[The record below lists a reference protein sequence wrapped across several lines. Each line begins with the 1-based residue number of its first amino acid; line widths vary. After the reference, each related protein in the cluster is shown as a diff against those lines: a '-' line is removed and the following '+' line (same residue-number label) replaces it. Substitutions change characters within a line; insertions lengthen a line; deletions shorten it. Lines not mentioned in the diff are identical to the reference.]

1 MNKKNFPIFISLL
14 IVSLFFTV
22 VFYYSY
28 TIVKYNNE
36 SFMTVNFYDAELEGN
51 LTSNDI
57 EKIKDINNIEFV
69 GEMSINPESAKYK
82 NDLIAVNYQ
91 DNDINKMREHSDL
104 LEGRFARNDG
114 EIVLSK
120 SLVEKNKLKLGDKI
134 QFDFG
139 HRLIDG
145 REIDAISTFTDKESY
160 KRSFSKDFEVVGIYE
175 DVYNKY
181 SRVNYALALKNED
194 DSGKVVLKFNSFEK
208 AYDNKVN
215 LQNEI
220 NKKLGR
226 DVPLTFN
233 SNLIDYYGVEYDFP
247 HNILTELVTIL
258 SVIGAIL
265 LFVFFVKNIFKVWA
279 FRKIKELSVYKSIGT
294 TDFQIYLLLLKEGI
308 FLSVLPILIGHILG
322 YCLILKLF
330 RHLEID
336 QGVGKLVSSYFSPLL
351 SLAIVTVALLVVVF
365 SIIQPAKK
373 VSKIPIIEGIK
384 GNLNFDSFKKKR
396 SRNLWKELKLNNLD
410 SIKSQRYISAIGVI
424 IISVLVII
432 ITVTKYN
439 RDFSYYDSGY
449 NVIASYYSENRSVP
463 KVFKEIEK
471 EIPNDKSYISK
482 ESYIQVDNDLEL
494 SKEAINMSLDQ
505 KLEYY
510 LKKSHSSQLNG
521 MLIAL
526 EDEDFSK
533 LGASKGEF
541 ILYNM
546 VQENPNTPVA
556 KANKIPYFNN
566 PKDINL
572 QIGENFQKS
581 IKISKTI
588 DDLGNYDSIT
598 LPFYVKI
605 YTDFDTF
612 FQLMDESK
620 DEELINAPYVLN
632 MNVKDSEMR
641 NVKDYLDNKIRESI
655 MPNEK
660 YDINTKADI
669 EMNRKSDLESLK
681 KVAFAMAFIIFILN
695 VTNGYSSI
703 NLSLMS
709 RKKEMGSLY
718 SCGMDVDE
726 LKNIYRKEFIEEQ
739 IKSFI
744 VAGITTLVVMF
755 VISRIAPNLS
765 LNILIRYYDYK
776 LFLGFSIVVYAIN
789 LLIFNFSLKR
799 ILDKPTIDLIRTI

>member
-1 MNKKNFPIFISLL
+1 MNKKNFPIFISLF

-91 DNDINKMREHSDL
+91 DNDINKMRELSDL
-104 LEGRFARNDG
+104 LEGHFARNDG
-114 EIVLSK
+114 EIVLSE

-134 QFDFG
+134 QLDFG
-139 HRLIDG
+139 HRLIEG
-145 REIDAISTFTDKESY
+145 KEIDAISTFTDKEFY
-160 KRSFSKDFEVVGIYE
+160 NLSFSKDFELVGIYE

-247 HNILTELVTIL
+247 HNILTELGTIL

-265 LFVFFVKNIFKVWA
+265 LFIFFVKNIFKVWA

-294 TDFQIYLLLLKEGI
+294 TDLQIYLLLLKEGI
-308 FLSVLPILIGHILG
+308 FLSVIPILIGHIFG

-336 QGVGKLVSSYFSPLL
+336 QGVENLVSSYFSPLL

-373 VSKIPIIEGIK
+373 VSKISIIEGIK
-384 GNLNFDSFKKKR
+384 GNLDFDSFKKKR

-424 IISVLVII
+424 TISVLVII
-432 ITVTKYN
+432 VAVTKYN
-439 RDFSYYDSGY
+439 RDFSYYDAGY
-449 NVIASYYSENRSVP
+449 NVIASYYSENKKVP
-463 KVFKEIEK
+463 KVFKEIQR
-471 EIPNDKSYISK
+471 EIPNKKSYVSK

-572 QIGENFQKS
+572 QIGEDFQKS

-612 FQLMDESK
+612 SQLMNESK
-620 DEELINAPYVLN
+620 DEELVNAPYVLN
-632 MNVKDSEMR
+632 MNVKDLEMR

-669 EMNRKSDLESLK
+669 EINRKSDLESLK

-765 LNILIRYYDYK
+765 LNVLIRYYDYK

-789 LLIFNFSLKR
+789 LLIYNFSLKR
-799 ILDKPTIDLIRTI
+799 FLDRPTIDLIRTE

>member
-1 MNKKNFPIFISLL
+1 
-14 IVSLFFTV
+14 
-22 VFYYSY
+22 
-28 TIVKYNNE
+28 
-36 SFMTVNFYDAELEGN
+36 
-51 LTSNDI
+51 
-57 EKIKDINNIEFV
+57 
-69 GEMSINPESAKYK
+69 
-82 NDLIAVNYQ
+82 
-91 DNDINKMREHSDL
+91 
-104 LEGRFARNDG
+104 
-114 EIVLSK
+114 
-120 SLVEKNKLKLGDKI
+120 
-134 QFDFG
+134 
-139 HRLIDG
+139 
-145 REIDAISTFTDKESY
+145 
-160 KRSFSKDFEVVGIYE
+160 
-175 DVYNKY
+175 
-181 SRVNYALALKNED
+181 
-194 DSGKVVLKFNSFEK
+194 
-208 AYDNKVN
+208 
-215 LQNEI
+215 
-220 NKKLGR
+220 
-226 DVPLTFN
+226 
-233 SNLIDYYGVEYDFP
+233 
-247 HNILTELVTIL
+247 
-258 SVIGAIL
+258 
-265 LFVFFVKNIFKVWA
+265 
-279 FRKIKELSVYKSIGT
+279 
-294 TDFQIYLLLLKEGI
+294 
-308 FLSVLPILIGHILG
+308 
-322 YCLILKLF
+322 
-330 RHLEID
+330 
-336 QGVGKLVSSYFSPLL
+336 
-351 SLAIVTVALLVVVF
+351 
-365 SIIQPAKK
+365 
-373 VSKIPIIEGIK
+373 
-384 GNLNFDSFKKKR
+384 
-396 SRNLWKELKLNNLD
+396 
-410 SIKSQRYISAIGVI
+410 
-424 IISVLVII
+424 
-432 ITVTKYN
+432 
-439 RDFSYYDSGY
+439 
-449 NVIASYYSENRSVP
+449 
-463 KVFKEIEK
+463 
-471 EIPNDKSYISK
+471 
-482 ESYIQVDNDLEL
+482 
-494 SKEAINMSLDQ
+494 
-505 KLEYY
+505 
-510 LKKSHSSQLNG
+510 

-572 QIGENFQKS
+572 QIGEDFQKS
-581 IKISKTI
+581 LKISKTI

>member
-1 MNKKNFPIFISLL
+1 M
-14 IVSLFFTV
+14 
-22 VFYYSY
+22 
-28 TIVKYNNE
+28 
-36 SFMTVNFYDAELEGN
+36 
-51 LTSNDI
+51 
-57 EKIKDINNIEFV
+57 
-69 GEMSINPESAKYK
+69 
-82 NDLIAVNYQ
+82 
-91 DNDINKMREHSDL
+91 
-104 LEGRFARNDG
+104 
-114 EIVLSK
+114 
-120 SLVEKNKLKLGDKI
+120 
-134 QFDFG
+134 
-139 HRLIDG
+139 
-145 REIDAISTFTDKESY
+145 
-160 KRSFSKDFEVVGIYE
+160 
-175 DVYNKY
+175 
-181 SRVNYALALKNED
+181 
-194 DSGKVVLKFNSFEK
+194 
-208 AYDNKVN
+208 
-215 LQNEI
+215 
-220 NKKLGR
+220 
-226 DVPLTFN
+226 
-233 SNLIDYYGVEYDFP
+233 
-247 HNILTELVTIL
+247 
-258 SVIGAIL
+258 
-265 LFVFFVKNIFKVWA
+265 WA

-308 FLSVLPILIGHILG
+308 FLSVLPILIGHIFG

-336 QGVGKLVSSYFSPLL
+336 QGVENLVSSYFSPLL

-373 VSKIPIIEGIK
+373 VSKISIIEGIK
-384 GNLNFDSFKKKR
+384 GNLDFDSFKKKR
-396 SRNLWKELKLNNLD
+396 SRNLWKELKSNNLD
-410 SIKSQRYISAIGVI
+410 SIKSQRYVSAIGVI

-432 ITVTKYN
+432 VAVTKYN
-439 RDFSYYDSGY
+439 RDFSYYDAGY
-449 NVIASYYSENRSVP
+449 NVIASYYSENKKVP
-463 KVFKEIEK
+463 KVFKEIQR
-471 EIPNDKSYISK
+471 EIPNNKSYVSK
-482 ESYIQVDNDLEL
+482 ESYIQVDNDLDL
-494 SKEAINMSLDQ
+494 SKESISKSLDQ
-505 KLEYY
+505 KLEYD

-533 LGASKGEF
+533 LGASKGDF

-546 VQENPNTPVA
+546 VQEDPNTPVA

-572 QIGENFQKS
+572 QIGENFRKS

-620 DEELINAPYVLN
+620 DEEFINAPYVLN
-632 MNVKDSEMR
+632 MNVKDSDMR

-709 RKKEMGSLY
+709 RKKEIGSLY

-765 LNILIRYYDYK
+765 LNVLIRYYDYK

-789 LLIFNFSLKR
+789 LLIYNFSLKR
-799 ILDKPTIDLIRTI
+799 ILDRPTIDLIRTI

>member
-449 NVIASYYSENRSVP
+449 NVIASYYSENRGVP

-620 DEELINAPYVLN
+620 DEELVNAPYVLN

-709 RKKEMGSLY
+709 RKKEIGSLY

-744 VAGITTLVVMF
+744 VAGITTLGVML

-789 LLIFNFSLKR
+789 LLIYNFSLKR
-799 ILDKPTIDLIRTI
+799 ILDRPTIDLIRTI

>member
-1 MNKKNFPIFISLL
+1 MNKKNFPIFISLF

-22 VFYYSY
+22 VFYYGY

-57 EKIKDINNIEFV
+57 EKIKDINNIEFI

-134 QFDFG
+134 QLDFG
-139 HRLIDG
+139 HRLIEG
-145 REIDAISTFTDKESY
+145 KEIDAISTFTDKEFY
-160 KRSFSKDFEVVGIYE
+160 NLSFSKDFEVVGIYE

-194 DSGKVVLKFNSFEK
+194 DSGKIVLKFNSFEN

-226 DVPLTFN
+226 DVPLNFN
-233 SNLIDYYGVEYDFP
+233 PNLIDYYGVEYDFP
-247 HNILTELVTIL
+247 HNILTELGTIL

-308 FLSVLPILIGHILG
+308 FLSVLPILIGHIFG

-336 QGVGKLVSSYFSPLL
+336 QGVENLVSSYFSPLL

-384 GNLNFDSFKKKR
+384 GNLNFNSFKKKR
-396 SRNLWKELKLNNLD
+396 SRNLWKELKSNNLD
-410 SIKSQRYISAIGVI
+410 SIKSQRYVSAIGVI

-432 ITVTKYN
+432 VAVTKYN
-439 RDFSYYDSGY
+439 RDFSYYDAGY

-546 VQENPNTPVA
+546 VQEDPNTPVA

-572 QIGENFQKS
+572 QIGEDFQKS

-605 YTDFDTF
+605 YADLDTF

-632 MNVKDSEMR
+632 MNVKDSDMR
-641 NVKDYLDNKIRESI
+641 NVKDYLDNKIRKSI

-703 NLSLMS
+703 NLSLMGI
-709 RKKEMGSLY
+709 KKEIGSLY

-765 LNILIRYYDYK
+765 LNVLIRYYDYK

-789 LLIFNFSLKR
+789 LLIYNFSLKR
-799 ILDKPTIDLIRTI
+799 ILDRPTIDLIRTE

>member
-69 GEMSINPESAKYK
+69 GEMSINPESAKHK

-620 DEELINAPYVLN
+620 DAEFINAPYVLN
-632 MNVKDSEMR
+632 MNVKDTEMR

-709 RKKEMGSLY
+709 RKKEIGSLY

-744 VAGITTLVVMF
+744 VAGITTLGVML

>member
-57 EKIKDINNIEFV
+57 EKIKDINNIELA
-69 GEMSINPESAKYK
+69 GQMSIRPESAKFK
-82 NDLIAVNYQ
+82 DDLIAVNYQ
-91 DNDINKMREHSDL
+91 DNDINKMRELSDL

-134 QFDFG
+134 QLDFG
-139 HRLIDG
+139 HRLIEG
-145 REIDAISTFTDKESY
+145 KEIDAISTFTDKESY
-160 KRSFSKDFEVVGIYE
+160 NLSFSKDFELVGIYE

-181 SRVNYALALKNED
+181 SRVNYALALKNEED
-194 DSGKVVLKFNSFEK
+194 PGKVVLKFNSFEK

-247 HNILTELVTIL
+247 HNILTELGTIL

-308 FLSVLPILIGHILG
+308 FLSVLPILIGHIFG

-336 QGVGKLVSSYFSPLL
+336 QGVENLVSSYFSPLL

-373 VSKIPIIEGIK
+373 VSKISIIEGIK
-384 GNLNFDSFKKKR
+384 GNLDFDSFKKKR
-396 SRNLWKELKLNNLD
+396 SRNLWKELKSNNLD
-410 SIKSQRYISAIGVI
+410 SIKSQRYVSAIGVI

-432 ITVTKYN
+432 VAVTKYN
-439 RDFSYYDSGY
+439 RDFSYYDAGY

-471 EIPNDKSYISK
+471 ETPNDKSYISK

-494 SKEAINMSLDQ
+494 SKESISKSLDQ

-533 LGASKGEF
+533 LGASKGDF

-546 VQENPNTPVA
+546 VQEDPNTPVA

-572 QIGENFQKS
+572 QIGEDFQKS
-581 IKISKTI
+581 LKISKTI

-620 DEELINAPYVLN
+620 DAELINAPYVLN

-669 EMNRKSDLESLK
+669 EMNRNSDLESLK

-709 RKKEMGSLY
+709 RKKEIGSLY

-765 LNILIRYYDYK
+765 LNVLIRYYDYK

-789 LLIFNFSLKR
+789 LLIYNFSLKR
-799 ILDKPTIDLIRTI
+799 ILDRPTIDLIRTE

>member
-1 MNKKNFPIFISLL
+1 MNKKNFPIFISLF

-22 VFYYSY
+22 VFYYGY

-134 QFDFG
+134 QLDFG
-139 HRLIDG
+139 HRLIEG
-145 REIDAISTFTDKESY
+145 KEIDAISTFTDKEFY
-160 KRSFSKDFEVVGIYE
+160 NLSFSKDFEVVGIYE

-308 FLSVLPILIGHILG
+308 FLSVLPILIGHIFG

-336 QGVGKLVSSYFSPLL
+336 QGVENLVSSYFSPLL

-373 VSKIPIIEGIK
+373 VSKISIIEGIK
-384 GNLNFDSFKKKR
+384 GNLDFDSFKKKR
-396 SRNLWKELKLNNLD
+396 SRNLWKELKSNNLD
-410 SIKSQRYISAIGVI
+410 SIKSQRYVSAIGVI

-432 ITVTKYN
+432 VAVTKYN
-439 RDFSYYDSGY
+439 RDFSYYDAGY
-449 NVIASYYSENRSVP
+449 NVIASYYSENKKVP
-463 KVFKEIEK
+463 KVFKEIQR
-471 EIPNDKSYISK
+471 EIPNNKSYVSK
-482 ESYIQVDNDLEL
+482 ESYIQVDNDLDL
-494 SKEAINMSLDQ
+494 SKESISKSLDQ
-505 KLEYY
+505 KLEYD

-533 LGASKGEF
+533 LGASKGDF

-546 VQENPNTPVA
+546 VQEDPNTPVA

-572 QIGENFQKS
+572 QIGENFRKS

-620 DEELINAPYVLN
+620 DEEFINAPYVLN
-632 MNVKDSEMR
+632 MNVKDSDMR

-709 RKKEMGSLY
+709 RKKEIGSLY
-718 SCGMDVDE
+718 SCGMDVEE

-765 LNILIRYYDYK
+765 LNVLIRYYDYK

-789 LLIFNFSLKR
+789 LLIYNFSLKR
-799 ILDKPTIDLIRTI
+799 ILDRPTIDLIRTI

>member
-36 SFMTVNFYDAELEGN
+36 SFMTVNFYDAELEGD

-69 GEMSINPESAKYK
+69 GEMSINTESAKYK

-91 DNDINKMREHSDL
+91 DNDINKMREYSDL
-104 LEGRFARNDG
+104 LEGHFARNDG

-134 QFDFG
+134 QLDFG
-139 HRLIDG
+139 HRLIEG
-145 REIDAISTFTDKESY
+145 KEIDAISTFTDKESY
-160 KRSFSKDFEVVGIYE
+160 NLSFSKDFELVGIYE

-181 SRVNYALALKNED
+181 SRVNYALALKNEED
-194 DSGKVVLKFNSFEK
+194 TGKVVLKFNSFEK

-247 HNILTELVTIL
+247 HNILTELGTIL

-308 FLSVLPILIGHILG
+308 FLSVLPILIGHIFG

-336 QGVGKLVSSYFSPLL
+336 QGVENLVSSYFSPLL

-384 GNLNFDSFKKKR
+384 GNLDFDSFKKKR
-396 SRNLWKELKLNNLD
+396 SRNLWKELKSNNLD
-410 SIKSQRYISAIGVI
+410 SIKSQRYVSAIGVI

-432 ITVTKYN
+432 VAVTKYN
-439 RDFSYYDSGY
+439 RDFSYYDAGY
-449 NVIASYYSENRSVP
+449 NVIASYYSENKKVP
-463 KVFKEIEK
+463 KVFKEIQR
-471 EIPNDKSYISK
+471 EIPNNKSYVSK
-482 ESYIQVDNDLEL
+482 ESYIQVDNDLDL
-494 SKEAINMSLDQ
+494 SKESISKSLDQ
-505 KLEYY
+505 KLEYD

-533 LGASKGEF
+533 LGASKGDF

-546 VQENPNTPVA
+546 VQEDPNTPVA

-566 PKDINL
+566 PKDINF
-572 QIGENFQKS
+572 QIGENFRKS

-620 DEELINAPYVLN
+620 DEEFINAPYVLN
-632 MNVKDSEMR
+632 MNVKDSDMR

-703 NLSLMS
+703 NLSLMG
-709 RKKEMGSLY
+709 RKKEIGSLY
-718 SCGMDVDE
+718 SCGIDVDE
-726 LKNIYRKEFIEEQ
+726 LKNIYRKEFIGEQ

-744 VAGITTLVVMF
+744 VVGITTLGVMI

-789 LLIFNFSLKR
+789 LLIYNFSLKR
-799 ILDKPTIDLIRTI
+799 ILDRPTIDLIRTI

>member
-36 SFMTVNFYDAELEGN
+36 NFMTVNFYDAELEEN

-91 DNDINKMREHSDL
+91 DNDINKMREYSDL
-104 LEGRFARNDG
+104 LEGHFAKSDG

-134 QFDFG
+134 QLDFG
-139 HRLIDG
+139 HRLIEG
-145 REIDAISTFTDKESY
+145 KEIDAISTFTDKESY
-160 KRSFSKDFEVVGIYE
+160 NLSFSKDFELVGIYE

-181 SRVNYALALKNED
+181 RRVNYALALKNEED
-194 DSGKVVLKFNSFEK
+194 PGKVVLKFNSFEK

-247 HNILTELVTIL
+247 HNILTELGTIL

-308 FLSVLPILIGHILG
+308 FLSVLPILIGHIFG

-336 QGVGKLVSSYFSPLL
+336 QGVENLVSSYFSPLL

-373 VSKIPIIEGIK
+373 VSKISIIEGIK
-384 GNLNFDSFKKKR
+384 GNLDFDSFKKKR
-396 SRNLWKELKLNNLD
+396 SRNLWKELKSNNLD
-410 SIKSQRYISAIGVI
+410 SIKSQRYVSAIGVI

-432 ITVTKYN
+432 VTVTKYN
-439 RDFSYYDSGY
+439 RDFSYYDAGY

-471 EIPNDKSYISK
+471 ETPNDKSYISK

-505 KLEYY
+505 KLEYF

-572 QIGENFQKS
+572 QIGEDFQKS

-765 LNILIRYYDYK
+765 LNVLIRYYDYK
-776 LFLGFSIVVYAIN
+776 LFLGFSLIVYCIN
-789 LLIFNFSLKR
+789 ILIYHFSLKR
-799 ILDKPTIDLIRTI
+799 ILDRPTIDLIRTI

>member
-1 MNKKNFPIFISLL
+1 MNKKNFPIFISLF

-22 VFYYSY
+22 VFYYGY

-57 EKIKDINNIEFV
+57 EKIKDINNIEFI

-134 QFDFG
+134 QLDFG
-139 HRLIDG
+139 HRLIEG
-145 REIDAISTFTDKESY
+145 KEIDAISTFTDKEFY
-160 KRSFSKDFEVVGIYE
+160 NLSFSKDFEVVGIYE

-194 DSGKVVLKFNSFEK
+194 DSGKIVLKFNSFEN

-233 SNLIDYYGVEYDFP
+233 PNLIDYYGVEYDFP
-247 HNILTELVTIL
+247 HNILTELGTIL

-308 FLSVLPILIGHILG
+308 FLSVLPILIGHIFG

-336 QGVGKLVSSYFSPLL
+336 QGVENLVSSYFSPLL

-384 GNLNFDSFKKKR
+384 GNLNFNSFKKKR
-396 SRNLWKELKLNNLD
+396 SRNLWKELKSNNLD
-410 SIKSQRYISAIGVI
+410 SIKSQRYVSAIGVI

-432 ITVTKYN
+432 VAVTKYN
-439 RDFSYYDSGY
+439 RDFSYYDAGY

-546 VQENPNTPVA
+546 VQEDPNTPVA

-572 QIGENFQKS
+572 QIGEDFQKS

-605 YTDFDTF
+605 YTDLDTF

-632 MNVKDSEMR
+632 MNVKDSDMR
-641 NVKDYLDNKIRESI
+641 NVKDYLDNKIRKSI

-669 EMNRKSDLESLK
+669 EMNRKSDLETLK

-703 NLSLMS
+703 NLSLMG
-709 RKKEMGSLY
+709 RKKEIGSLY

-765 LNILIRYYDYK
+765 LNVLIRYYDYK

-789 LLIFNFSLKR
+789 LLIYNFSLKR
-799 ILDKPTIDLIRTI
+799 ILDRPTIDLIRTE

>member
-1 MNKKNFPIFISLL
+1 MNKKNFPVFISLL

-57 EKIKDINNIEFV
+57 EKIKDINNIELA
-69 GEMSINPESAKYK
+69 GQMSIRPESAKFK
-82 NDLIAVNYQ
+82 DDLIAVNYQ
-91 DNDINKMREHSDL
+91 DNDINKMRELSDL

-134 QFDFG
+134 QLDFG
-139 HRLIDG
+139 HRLIEG
-145 REIDAISTFTDKESY
+145 KEIDAISTFTDKESY
-160 KRSFSKDFEVVGIYE
+160 NLSFSKDFEVVGIYE

-308 FLSVLPILIGHILG
+308 FLSVLPILIGHIFG

-336 QGVGKLVSSYFSPLL
+336 QGVENLVSSYFSPLL
-351 SLAIVTVALLVVVF
+351 SLAIVIVALLVVVF

-373 VSKIPIIEGIK
+373 VSKISIIEGIK
-384 GNLNFDSFKKKR
+384 GNLDFDSFKKKR

-410 SIKSQRYISAIGVI
+410 SVKSQRYISAIGVI

-432 ITVTKYN
+432 VAVTKYN
-439 RDFSYYDSGY
+439 RDFSYYDAGY

-471 EIPNDKSYISK
+471 EIPNDNSYISK

-494 SKEAINMSLDQ
+494 SKESISKSLDQ

-546 VQENPNTPVA
+546 VQENQNTPVA

-620 DEELINAPYVLN
+620 DAEFINAPYVLN
-632 MNVKDSEMR
+632 MNVKDTEMR

-709 RKKEMGSLY
+709 RKKEIGSLY

-744 VAGITTLVVMF
+744 VAGITTLGVML

-776 LFLGFSIVVYAIN
+776 LFIGFSIVVYAIN
-789 LLIFNFSLKR
+789 LLIYNFSLKR
-799 ILDKPTIDLIRTI
+799 ILDRPTIDLIRTE

>member
-69 GEMSINPESAKYK
+69 GEMSITPESAKYK

-91 DNDINKMREHSDL
+91 DNDINKMRELSDL
-104 LEGRFARNDG
+104 LEGHFAKSDG

-134 QFDFG
+134 QLDFG
-139 HRLIDG
+139 NRLIEG
-145 REIDAISTFTDKESY
+145 KEIDAISTFTDKESY
-160 KRSFSKDFEVVGIYE
+160 NLSFSKDFEVVGIYE

-247 HNILTELVTIL
+247 HNILTELGIIL

-308 FLSVLPILIGHILG
+308 FLSVLPILIGHIFG

-336 QGVGKLVSSYFSPLL
+336 QGVENLVSSYFSPLL
-351 SLAIVTVALLVVVF
+351 SLAIVIVALLVVVF

-373 VSKIPIIEGIK
+373 VSKISIIEGIK
-384 GNLNFDSFKKKR
+384 GNLDFDSFKKKR
-396 SRNLWKELKLNNLD
+396 SRDLWKELKLNNLD
-410 SIKSQRYISAIGVI
+410 SIKSQRYISAIGVLT
-424 IISVLVII
+424 ISVLVII

-439 RDFSYYDSGY
+439 RDFSYYDAGY

-463 KVFKEIEK
+463 KVFKEIQR

-482 ESYIQVDNDLEL
+482 ESYIQIDNDLDL
-494 SKEAINMSLDQ
+494 SKESISKSLDQ
-505 KLEYY
+505 KLEYD

-612 FQLMDESK
+612 LQLMDESK
-620 DEELINAPYVLN
+620 DEEFINAPYVLN

-709 RKKEMGSLY
+709 RKKEIGSLY

-744 VAGITTLVVMF
+744 VAGITTLGVML

-776 LFLGFSIVVYAIN
+776 LFFGFSIVVYAIN
-789 LLIFNFSLKR
+789 LLIYNFSLKR
-799 ILDKPTIDLIRTI
+799 ILDRPTIDLIRTE

>member
-1 MNKKNFPIFISLL
+1 MNKKNFPVFISLL

-57 EKIKDINNIEFV
+57 EKIKDINNIELA
-69 GEMSINPESAKYK
+69 GQMSIRPESAKFK
-82 NDLIAVNYQ
+82 DDLIAVNYQ
-91 DNDINKMREHSDL
+91 DNDINKMRELSDL

-134 QFDFG
+134 QLDFG
-139 HRLIDG
+139 HRLIEG
-145 REIDAISTFTDKESY
+145 KEIDAISTFTDKESY
-160 KRSFSKDFEVVGIYE
+160 NLSFSKDFEVVGIYE

-308 FLSVLPILIGHILG
+308 FLSVLPILIGHIFG

-336 QGVGKLVSSYFSPLL
+336 QGVENLVSSYFSPLL
-351 SLAIVTVALLVVVF
+351 SLAIVIVALLVVVF

-373 VSKIPIIEGIK
+373 VSKISIIEGIK
-384 GNLNFDSFKKKR
+384 GNLDFDSFKKKR

-410 SIKSQRYISAIGVI
+410 SVKSQRYISAIGVI

-432 ITVTKYN
+432 VAVTKYN
-439 RDFSYYDSGY
+439 RDFSYYDAGY

-471 EIPNDKSYISK
+471 EIPNDNSYISK

-494 SKEAINMSLDQ
+494 SKESISKSLDQ

-620 DEELINAPYVLN
+620 DAEFINAPYVLN
-632 MNVKDSEMR
+632 MNVKDTEMR

-709 RKKEMGSLY
+709 RKKEIGSLY

-744 VAGITTLVVMF
+744 VAGITTLGVML

-776 LFLGFSIVVYAIN
+776 LFIGFSIVVYAIN
-789 LLIFNFSLKR
+789 LLIYNFSLKR
-799 ILDKPTIDLIRTI
+799 ILDRPTIDLIRTE

>member
-1 MNKKNFPIFISLL
+1 MNKKNFPIFISLF

-22 VFYYSY
+22 VFYYGY

-134 QFDFG
+134 QLDFG
-139 HRLIDG
+139 HRLIEG
-145 REIDAISTFTDKESY
+145 KEIDAISTFTDKESY
-160 KRSFSKDFEVVGIYE
+160 NLSFSKDFEVVGIYE

-220 NKKLGR
+220 NKKLGG

-247 HNILTELVTIL
+247 HNILTELGTIL

-308 FLSVLPILIGHILG
+308 FLSVLPILFGHIFG

-336 QGVGKLVSSYFSPLL
+336 QGVENLVSSYFSPLL

-365 SIIQPAKK
+365 SILQPAKK

-396 SRNLWKELKLNNLD
+396 YRSLWKELKSNNLD

-432 ITVTKYN
+432 VAVTKYN
-439 RDFSYYDSGY
+439 RDFSYYDAGC

-494 SKEAINMSLDQ
+494 SKEAISKSLDQ

-620 DEELINAPYVLN
+620 DEEFINAPYVLN

-709 RKKEMGSLY
+709 RKKEIGSLY

-744 VAGITTLVVMF
+744 VAGITTLGVML

-776 LFLGFSIVVYAIN
+776 LFFGFSIVVYAIN
-789 LLIFNFSLKR
+789 LLIYNFSLKR
-799 ILDKPTIDLIRTI
+799 ILDRPTIDLIRTE

>member
-1 MNKKNFPIFISLL
+1 MNKKNFPVFISLL

-57 EKIKDINNIEFV
+57 EKIKDINNIELA
-69 GEMSINPESAKYK
+69 GQMSIRPESAKFK
-82 NDLIAVNYQ
+82 DDLIAVNYQ
-91 DNDINKMREHSDL
+91 DNDINKMRELSDL

-134 QFDFG
+134 QLDFG
-139 HRLIDG
+139 HRLIEG
-145 REIDAISTFTDKESY
+145 KEIDAISTFTDKESY
-160 KRSFSKDFEVVGIYE
+160 NLSFSKDFEVVGIYE

-620 DEELINAPYVLN
+620 DAEFINAPYVLN
-632 MNVKDSEMR
+632 MNVKDTEMR

-709 RKKEMGSLY
+709 RKKEIGSLY

-744 VAGITTLVVMF
+744 VAGITTLGVML

-789 LLIFNFSLKR
+789 LLIYNFSLKR
-799 ILDKPTIDLIRTI
+799 ILDRPTIDLIRTI

>member
-69 GEMSINPESAKYK
+69 GEMSITPESAKYK

-91 DNDINKMREHSDL
+91 DNDINKMRELSDL
-104 LEGRFARNDG
+104 LEGHFAKSDG

-134 QFDFG
+134 QLDFG
-139 HRLIDG
+139 NRLIEG
-145 REIDAISTFTDKESY
+145 KEIDAISTFTDKESY
-160 KRSFSKDFEVVGIYE
+160 NLSFSKDFEVVGIYE

-247 HNILTELVTIL
+247 HNILTELGIIL

-308 FLSVLPILIGHILG
+308 FLSVLPILIGHIFG

-330 RHLEID
+330 RHVEID
-336 QGVGKLVSSYFSPLL
+336 QGVENLVSSYFSPLL
-351 SLAIVTVALLVVVF
+351 SLAIVIVALLVVVF

-373 VSKIPIIEGIK
+373 VSKISIIEGIK
-384 GNLNFDSFKKKR
+384 GNLDFDSFKKKR
-396 SRNLWKELKLNNLD
+396 SRDLWKELKLNNLD
-410 SIKSQRYISAIGVI
+410 SIKSQRYISAIGVLT
-424 IISVLVII
+424 ISVLVII

-439 RDFSYYDSGY
+439 RDFSYYDAGY

-463 KVFKEIEK
+463 KVFKEIQR

-482 ESYIQVDNDLEL
+482 ESYIQIDNDLDL
-494 SKEAINMSLDQ
+494 SKESISKSLDQ
-505 KLEYY
+505 KLEYD

-620 DEELINAPYVLN
+620 DEEFINAPYVLN

-669 EMNRKSDLESLK
+669 EINRKSDLESLK

-718 SCGMDVDE
+718 SCGMDTDG
-726 LKNIYRKEFIEEQ
+726 LKNIYHKEFIEEQ

-744 VAGITTLVVMF
+744 LAVLISLVVMI
-755 VISRIAPNLS
+755 VISMFSTS
-765 LNILIRYYDYK
+765 LTMKTLLMYYDYK
-776 LFLGFSIVVYAIN
+776 IFLAFSLIVYVIN
-789 LLIFNFSLKR
+789 ILIYHFSLKR
-799 ILDKPTIDLIRTI
+799 ILDRPTIELIRKI

>member
-1 MNKKNFPIFISLL
+1 MNKKNFPIFISLF

-22 VFYYSY
+22 VFYYGY

-134 QFDFG
+134 QLDFG
-139 HRLIDG
+139 HRLIEG
-145 REIDAISTFTDKESY
+145 KEIDAISTFTDKESY
-160 KRSFSKDFEVVGIYE
+160 NLSFSKDFELVGIYE

-181 SRVNYALALKNED
+181 SRVNYALALKNEED
-194 DSGKVVLKFNSFEK
+194 PGKVVLKFNSFEK

-233 SNLIDYYGVEYDFP
+233 SNLIGYYGVEYDFP
-247 HNILTELVTIL
+247 HNILTELGTIL

-308 FLSVLPILIGHILG
+308 FLSVLPILIGHIFG

-336 QGVGKLVSSYFSPLL
+336 QGVENLVSSYFSPLL

-373 VSKIPIIEGIK
+373 VSKISIIEGIK
-384 GNLNFDSFKKKR
+384 GNLDFDSFKKKR
-396 SRNLWKELKLNNLD
+396 SRNLWKELKSNNLD
-410 SIKSQRYISAIGVI
+410 SIKSQRYVSAIGVI

-432 ITVTKYN
+432 VAVTKYN
-439 RDFSYYDSGY
+439 RDFSYYDAGY
-449 NVIASYYSENRSVP
+449 NVIASYYSENKKVP
-463 KVFKEIEK
+463 KVFKEIQR
-471 EIPNDKSYISK
+471 EIPNNKSYVSK
-482 ESYIQVDNDLEL
+482 ESYIQVDNDLDL
-494 SKEAINMSLDQ
+494 SKESISKSLDQ
-505 KLEYY
+505 KLEYD

-533 LGASKGEF
+533 LGASKGDF

-546 VQENPNTPVA
+546 VQEDPNTPVA

-572 QIGENFQKS
+572 QIGENFRKS

-620 DEELINAPYVLN
+620 DEEFINAPYVLN
-632 MNVKDSEMR
+632 MNVKDSDMR

-709 RKKEMGSLY
+709 RKKEIGSLY
-718 SCGMDVDE
+718 SCGMDVEE

-765 LNILIRYYDYK
+765 LNVLIRYYDYK

-789 LLIFNFSLKR
+789 LLIYNFSLKR
-799 ILDKPTIDLIRTI
+799 ILDRPTIDLIRTE

>member
-1 MNKKNFPIFISLL
+1 MNKKNFPIFISLF

-22 VFYYSY
+22 VFYYGY

-57 EKIKDINNIEFV
+57 EKIKDIDNIEFV

-134 QFDFG
+134 QLDFG
-139 HRLIDG
+139 HRLIEG
-145 REIDAISTFTDKESY
+145 KEIDAISTFTDKEFY
-160 KRSFSKDFEVVGIYE
+160 NLSFSKDFEVVGIYE

-220 NKKLGR
+220 NKKLGG

-247 HNILTELVTIL
+247 HNILTELGTIL

-294 TDFQIYLLLLKEGI
+294 TDLQIYLLLLKQGI
-308 FLSVLPILIGHILG
+308 FLSVIPILIGHIFG

-336 QGVGKLVSSYFSPLL
+336 QGVENLVSSYFSPIL
-351 SLAIVTVALLVVVF
+351 SLAIVIVALLVVVF
-365 SIIQPAKK
+365 SIIKPAKK
-373 VSKIPIIEGIK
+373 VSKISIIEGIK
-384 GNLNFDSFKKKR
+384 GNLDFDSFKKKR

-410 SIKSQRYISAIGVI
+410 SIKSQRYISAIGI
-424 IISVLVII
+424 ITISVLVII
-432 ITVTKYN
+432 IAVAQYN
-439 RDFSYYDSGY
+439 RDFSYYDAGY
-449 NVIASYYSENRSVP
+449 NVIASYYSENKKVP
-463 KVFKEIEK
+463 KVFKEIQR
-471 EIPNDKSYISK
+471 EIPNKKSYVSK

-572 QIGENFQKS
+572 QIGEDFQKS

-632 MNVKDSEMR
+632 MNVKDLEMR

-669 EMNRKSDLESLK
+669 EINRKSDLESLK
-681 KVAFAMAFIIFILN
+681 KVAFAMAFIIFMLN

-765 LNILIRYYDYK
+765 LNVLIRYYDYK

-789 LLIFNFSLKR
+789 LLIYNFSLKR
-799 ILDKPTIDLIRTI
+799 ILDRPTIDLIRTI

>member
-1 MNKKNFPIFISLL
+1 MNKKNFPIFISLF

-104 LEGRFARNDG
+104 LEGHFAKSDG

-134 QFDFG
+134 QLDFG
-139 HRLIDG
+139 HRLIEG
-145 REIDAISTFTDKESY
+145 KEIDAISTFTDKESY
-160 KRSFSKDFEVVGIYE
+160 NLSFSKDFELVGIYE

-181 SRVNYALALKNED
+181 SRVNYALALKNEED
-194 DSGKVVLKFNSFEK
+194 PGKVVLKFNSFEK

-247 HNILTELVTIL
+247 HNILTELGTIL

-308 FLSVLPILIGHILG
+308 FLSVLPILIGHIFG

-336 QGVGKLVSSYFSPLL
+336 QGVENLVSSYFSPLL

-373 VSKIPIIEGIK
+373 VSKISIIEGIK
-384 GNLNFDSFKKKR
+384 GNLDFDSFKKKR
-396 SRNLWKELKLNNLD
+396 SRNLWKELKSNNLD
-410 SIKSQRYISAIGVI
+410 SIKSQRYVSAIGVI

-432 ITVTKYN
+432 VAVTKYN
-439 RDFSYYDSGY
+439 RDFSYYDAGY

-471 EIPNDKSYISK
+471 ETPNDKSYISK

-505 KLEYY
+505 KLEYF

-572 QIGENFQKS
+572 QIGEDFQKS
-581 IKISKTI
+581 LKISKTI

-669 EMNRKSDLESLK
+669 EINRKSDLESLK

-744 VAGITTLVVMF
+744 VAVITTLGVMIL
-755 VISRIAPNLS
+755 ISRIAPNLS
-765 LNILIRYYDYK
+765 LDILIRYYDYK

-789 LLIFNFSLKR
+789 LLIYNFSLKR
-799 ILDKPTIDLIRTI
+799 ILDRPTIDLIRTE

>member
-1 MNKKNFPIFISLL
+1 MNKKNFPIFISLF

-57 EKIKDINNIEFV
+57 EKIKTINNIELV
-69 GEMSINPESAKYK
+69 GQMSIRPESAKFK
-82 NDLIAVNYQ
+82 DDLIAVNYQ
-91 DNDINKMREHSDL
+91 DNDINKMRELSDL

-114 EIVLSK
+114 EIVLSE

-134 QFDFG
+134 QLDFG
-139 HRLIDG
+139 HRLIEG
-145 REIDAISTFTDKESY
+145 KEIDAISTFTDKESY
-160 KRSFSKDFEVVGIYE
+160 NLSFSKDFELVGIYE

-181 SRVNYALALKNED
+181 SRVNYALALKNEED
-194 DSGKVVLKFNSFEK
+194 PGKVVLKFNSFEK

-265 LFVFFVKNIFKVWA
+265 LFVFFVKNILKVWA

-308 FLSVLPILIGHILG
+308 FLSVLPILIGHIFG

-336 QGVGKLVSSYFSPLL
+336 QGVENLVSSYFSPLL

-373 VSKIPIIEGIK
+373 VSKISIIEGIK
-384 GNLNFDSFKKKR
+384 GNLDFDSFKKKR
-396 SRNLWKELKLNNLD
+396 SRNLWKELKSNNLD
-410 SIKSQRYISAIGVI
+410 SIKSQRYVSAIGVI

-432 ITVTKYN
+432 VTVTKYN
-439 RDFSYYDSGY
+439 RDFSYYDAGY

-471 EIPNDKSYISK
+471 ETPNDKSYISK

-572 QIGENFQKS
+572 QIGEDFQKS

-765 LNILIRYYDYK
+765 LNVLIKYYDYK

-789 LLIFNFSLKR
+789 LLIYNFSLKR
-799 ILDKPTIDLIRTI
+799 FLDRPTIDLIRTE

>member
-57 EKIKDINNIEFV
+57 EKIKDINNIELA
-69 GEMSINPESAKYK
+69 GQMSIRPESAKFK
-82 NDLIAVNYQ
+82 DDLIAVNYQ
-91 DNDINKMREHSDL
+91 DNDINKMRELSDL

-134 QFDFG
+134 QLDFG
-139 HRLIDG
+139 HRLIEG
-145 REIDAISTFTDKESY
+145 KEIDAISTFTDKESY
-160 KRSFSKDFEVVGIYE
+160 NLSFSKDFEVVGIYE

-308 FLSVLPILIGHILG
+308 FLSVLPILIGHIFG

-336 QGVGKLVSSYFSPLL
+336 QGVENLVSSYFSPLL
-351 SLAIVTVALLVVVF
+351 SLAIVTVALLVVAF

-373 VSKIPIIEGIK
+373 VSKISIIEGIK
-384 GNLNFDSFKKKR
+384 GNLDFDSFKKKR

-432 ITVTKYN
+432 VAVTKYN
-439 RDFSYYDSGY
+439 RDFSYYDAGY

-494 SKEAINMSLDQ
+494 SKESISKSLDQ

-533 LGASKGEF
+533 LGSSKGDF

-572 QIGENFQKS
+572 QIGEDFQKS

-620 DEELINAPYVLN
+620 DEELVNAPYVLN

-744 VAGITTLVVMF
+744 VAGITTLGVML

-776 LFLGFSIVVYAIN
+776 LFFGFSIVVYAIN
-789 LLIFNFSLKR
+789 LLIYNFSLKR
-799 ILDKPTIDLIRTI
+799 ILDRPTIDLIRTE

>member
-57 EKIKDINNIEFV
+57 EKIKDINNIELA
-69 GEMSINPESAKYK
+69 GQMSIRPESAKFK
-82 NDLIAVNYQ
+82 DDLIAVNYQ
-91 DNDINKMREHSDL
+91 DNDINKMRELSDL

-134 QFDFG
+134 QLDFG
-139 HRLIDG
+139 HRLIEG
-145 REIDAISTFTDKESY
+145 KEIDAISTFTDKESY
-160 KRSFSKDFEVVGIYE
+160 NLSFSKDFEVVGIYE

-308 FLSVLPILIGHILG
+308 FLSVLPILIGHIFG

-336 QGVGKLVSSYFSPLL
+336 QGVENLVSSYFSPLL
-351 SLAIVTVALLVVVF
+351 SLAIVIVALLVVVF

-373 VSKIPIIEGIK
+373 VSKISIIEGIK
-384 GNLNFDSFKKKR
+384 GNLDFDSFKKKR

-432 ITVTKYN
+432 VAVTKYN
-439 RDFSYYDSGY
+439 RNFSYYDAGY

-494 SKEAINMSLDQ
+494 SKESISKSLDQ

-533 LGASKGEF
+533 LGSSKGDF

-572 QIGENFQKS
+572 QIGEDFQKS

-620 DEELINAPYVLN
+620 DEELVNAPYVLN

-744 VAGITTLVVMF
+744 VAGITTLGVML

-776 LFLGFSIVVYAIN
+776 LFFGFSIVVYAIN
-789 LLIFNFSLKR
+789 LLIYNFSLKR
-799 ILDKPTIDLIRTI
+799 ILDRPTIDLIRTE

>member
-1 MNKKNFPIFISLL
+1 MNKKNFPIFISLF

-22 VFYYSY
+22 VFYYGY

-57 EKIKDINNIEFV
+57 EKIKDINNIEFI

-134 QFDFG
+134 QLDFG
-139 HRLIDG
+139 HRLIEG
-145 REIDAISTFTDKESY
+145 KEIDAISTFTDKEFY
-160 KRSFSKDFEVVGIYE
+160 NLSFSKDFEVVGIYE

-194 DSGKVVLKFNSFEK
+194 DSGKIVLKFNSFEN

-233 SNLIDYYGVEYDFP
+233 PNLIDYYGVEYDFP
-247 HNILTELVTIL
+247 HNILTELGTIL

-308 FLSVLPILIGHILG
+308 FLSVLPILIGHIFG

-336 QGVGKLVSSYFSPLL
+336 QGVENLVSSYFSPLL

-384 GNLNFDSFKKKR
+384 GNLNFNSFKKKR
-396 SRNLWKELKLNNLD
+396 SRNLWKELKSNNLD
-410 SIKSQRYISAIGVI
+410 SIKSQRYVSAIGVI

-432 ITVTKYN
+432 VAVTKYN
-439 RDFSYYDSGY
+439 RDFSYYDAGY

-546 VQENPNTPVA
+546 VQEDPNTPVA

-572 QIGENFQKS
+572 QIGEDFQKS

-605 YTDFDTF
+605 YIDLDTF

-641 NVKDYLDNKIRESI
+641 NVKDYLDNKIRKSI

-703 NLSLMS
+703 NLSLMG
-709 RKKEMGSLY
+709 RKKEIGSLY

-744 VAGITTLVVMF
+744 VAGTTTLVVMF

-789 LLIFNFSLKR
+789 LLIYNFSLKR
-799 ILDKPTIDLIRTI
+799 ILDRPTIDLIRTE